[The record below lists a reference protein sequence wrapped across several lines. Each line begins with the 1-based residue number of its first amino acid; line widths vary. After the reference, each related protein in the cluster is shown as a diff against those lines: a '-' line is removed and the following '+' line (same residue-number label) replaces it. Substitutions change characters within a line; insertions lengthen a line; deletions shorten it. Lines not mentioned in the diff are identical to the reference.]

1 MHFNLIQ
8 CFRFNVLTLPTS
20 SASHRALVDPHAI
33 VQKRIIER
41 SLAQAGIGQAQKSK
55 VTPTETKST
64 VKSTRTISKPAG
76 ISPSVRPLLQ
86 KCKIPN
92 VQVGS
97 T

>member
-1 MHFNLIQ
+1 MEQ
-8 CFRFNVLTLPTS
+8 
-20 SASHRALVDPHAI
+20 
-33 VQKRIIER
+33 

-55 VTPTETKST
+55 AIPPEIKST
-64 VKSTRTISKPAG
+64 VKSTKAISKLAG

-97 T
+97 I